1 MTSERARRVAFLM
14 SKDPVHESGGDVE
27 MSLLA
32 MTIAAEHFDV
42 SVICLSSEPG
52 APTRGYVLGGLPVT
66 RVPKP
71 RVNPLALAYGSLR
84 ANHSLVHV
92 RFDSQELR
100 AAIDGSD
107 ADVFVAEH
115 SYMAESFLGSAH
127 AGTKRLVVNT
137 HVSEAYVWRA
147 TRGLLGRI
155 EGRRLLRDELR
166 VARRADAVGVF
177 DAEEAQY
184 YRRNGVSETR
194 WLDITLPPGRQVD
207 LSGSAPRLILLGT
220 RAWAP
225 NQEAFEVALK
235 LWPRIAGGI
244 EDAELIVV
252 GARAPGESVREYP
265 RGVRDLGFVEDLE
278 ALLRTCR
285 AMIAPIR
292 TGGGVRVKLLEA
304 ARLGLPFVGTDA
316 AVGSMA
322 QVLGLTGCADDD
334 EFVNRC
340 RGLLVDRRD
349 AVRSGSILYEANVAH
364 WRRGF
369 PQRALREFIE
379 ASSPP

>member
-1 MTSERARRVAFLM
+1 MTSERARRVVFLM
-14 SKDPVHESGGDVE
+14 SKDPVHERGGDVE

-32 MTIAAEHFDV
+32 MTIAAEDYDV
-42 SVICLSSEPG
+42 SVICLSSVAETPAIG
-52 APTRGYVLGGLPVT
+52 HVLGGLPVT
-66 RVPKP
+66 RVPK
-71 RVNPLALAYGSLR
+71 RSVNPLVLAFDALR
-84 ANHSLVHV
+84 TNHSLVHV
-92 RFDSQELR
+92 RFDSPELR
-100 AAIDGSD
+100 IAIEESD

-115 SYMAESFLGSAH
+115 SYMAESFLRSAH

-194 WLDITLPPGRQVD
+194 WLDITLPPGKQVD
-207 LSGSAPRLILLGT
+207 LSESAPRLILLGT

-225 NQEAFEVALK
+225 NQEAFESALK
-235 LWPRIAGGI
+235 MWPRIAEGI
-244 EDAELIVV
+244 EGAELIVV
-252 GARAPGESVREYP
+252 GARAPRDSVSEYP
-265 RGVRDLGFVEDLE
+265 SGVRDLGFVDDLE

-304 ARLGLPFVGTDA
+304 ARLGLPFVGTGA

-322 QVLGLTGCADDD
+322 EVFGLTGCANED
-334 EFVNRC
+334 EFIDRC
-340 RGLLVDRRD
+340 RSLLLNRRD
-349 AVRSGSILYEANVAH
+349 AVRSGSTLYEANVTH
-364 WRRGF
+364 WRQEV
-369 PQRALREFIE
+369 PQHALRAIIE
-379 ASSPP
+379 TPPGP